1 MCEEPNQKFL
11 NLLSELQ
18 LNNLEEEIIK
28 KF

>member
-1 MCEEPNQKFL
+1 MYEEPNQKFL